1 MGMSAMNRGWSGW
14 MPDLSE
20 SRWMDR
26 WMDVVIGGKC
36 DTKLDA
42 TQNLS
47 KWVSLTDVI
56 ANLWRWDCLSA
67 FAFSIS
73 GSNW

>member
-1 MGMSAMNRGWSGW
+1 MSAMNRGWSGW

-20 SRWMDR
+20 SDG

-36 DTKLDA
+36 DTRFDA

-56 ANLWRWDCLSA
+56 ANLWRWDCPFCFFYLR
-67 FAFSIS
+67 IELVMMVD
-73 GSNW
+73 